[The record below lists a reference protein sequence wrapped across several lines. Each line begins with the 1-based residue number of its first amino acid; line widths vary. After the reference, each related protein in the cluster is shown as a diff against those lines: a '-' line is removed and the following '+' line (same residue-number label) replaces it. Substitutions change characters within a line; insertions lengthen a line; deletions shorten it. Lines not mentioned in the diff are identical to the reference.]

1 MPTKEDIQKEVY
13 NNYKFYL
20 KDKIPNYSLDKYVL
34 IKKEE
39 FIEYFDSIGDALNK
53 NKIWRRT
60 LFCSKVN
67 DLPVD
72 LGLIGNILKCLKL
85 RFLL

>member
-67 DLPVD
+67 NLPVD
-72 LGLIGNILKCLKL
+72 LGLIGNILNA
-85 RFLL
+85 

>member
-1 MPTKEDIQKEVY
+1 MSTKEEIQKEEIQKEVY

-20 KDKIPNYSLDKYVL
+20 KDKILNYLLDKYVL

-53 NKIWRRT
+53 NKI
-60 LFCSKVN
+60 
-67 DLPVD
+67 
-72 LGLIGNILKCLKL
+72 
-85 RFLL
+85 

>member
-1 MPTKEDIQKEVY
+1 MSTKEDIQKEVY

-20 KDKIPNYSLDKYVL
+20 KDKIPNYSLNKYVL

-53 NKIWRRT
+53 NKI
-60 LFCSKVN
+60 
-67 DLPVD
+67 
-72 LGLIGNILKCLKL
+72 
-85 RFLL
+85 

>member
-34 IKKEE
+34 IIKKE
-39 FIEYFDSIGDALNK
+39 FIEYFDSIDDAIK
-53 NKIWRRT
+53 YAKIK
-60 LFCSKVN
+60 FE
-67 DLPVD
+67 D
-72 LGLIGNILKCLKL
+72 GLYSVQK
-85 RFLL
+85 